1 MEHWKSQLAALG
13 LGDSICESQ
22 VDNIYQV
29 ATRHKTPSE
38 TLKDGEAASAALLSV
53 NLGSN

>member
-38 TLKDGEAASAALLSV
+38 ALKDGEAASAALLSV
-53 NLGSN
+53 NLESN